1 MDVLSQNNACK
12 PAQYSCSIGSEE
24 TALSDLQIKEE
35 LGRFLAAMG
44 DRDDVLILPPDYT
57 RFHSQSGKITR
68 LVAEYYNFIEESGS
82 PPEAAPIAQ
91 KSQSRI
97 PKIEIMPALGTH
109 APMTK
114 DQIKKMFGEKLS
126 EKDPF
131 LVHDWRNDVVTIG
144 DVPAEL
150 VSQATYGMVKDR
162 PWPAQLNKRVWEK
175 RLSQNAKSPLVLS
188 IGQVVPHEVMGMA
201 NFNKNIFVGVGGVEG
216 TFF

>member
-1 MDVLSQNNACK
+1 M
-12 PAQYSCSIGSEE
+12 
-24 TALSDLQIKEE
+24 
-35 LGRFLAAMG
+35 
-44 DRDDVLILPPDYT
+44 
-57 RFHSQSGKITR
+57 
-68 LVAEYYNFIEESGS
+68 
-82 PPEAAPIAQ
+82 AQ

-126 EKDPF
+126 EKDAF

-144 DVPAEL
+144 EVPAEL
-150 VSQATYGMVKDR
+150 VSQATYGMVNDR
-162 PWPAQLNKRVWEK
+162 PWPAQLNKLVWEK
-175 RLSQNAKSPLVLS
+175 RLSQNTKKPLVLS

-216 TFF
+216 TIIALLSSYMIT